1 MKVKSVNINSIFLTI
16 LALKGDNY
24 GSRIF
29 VEERKN
35 LKNSFSPHPLNAPS
49 LLKGCGSDASHVF
62 PYNSSNFRD
71 CLYPFILLGG

>member
-1 MKVKSVNINSIFLTI
+1 MKVKSANINIIFLTI
-16 LALKGDNY
+16 FSLEGDNY

-49 LLKGCGSDASHVF
+49 LMKGCGSDASHVF